1 MGDFMQNPKLVAS
14 VLAAFALS
22 AASAHAAGVLDQEAL
37 PFGGSVYEGLE
48 WQQQVTAGVTGQL
61 TGITLYGAG
70 TDLTVRVATGGAFNP
85 GPYAFT
91 GAAHLTT
98 GGTFI
103 DLTSANI
110 NLTAGQAFVI
120 DTLNGSNGNISLAVA
135 PYAGGHLY
143 ANFGVPVDY
152 SACCAITAMAFRS
165 FMQAPG
171 GGGAVPEP
179 ASWALM
185 ILGFGGAGAAFRRKA
200 GVIAAA

>member
-1 MGDFMQNPKLVAS
+1 MQNPKLIAS

-22 AASAHAAGVLDQEAL
+22 GASAHAAGVLDQEAL
-37 PFGGSVYEGLE
+37 PFGGNLYEGFE

-61 TGITLYGAG
+61 TGITLFGSG
-70 TDLTVRVATGGAFNP
+70 TDLTVRVANGGAFYA

-91 GAAHLTT
+91 GAAHLSP

-110 NLTAGQAFVI
+110 QVTAGQAFVI
-120 DTLNGSNGNISLAVA
+120 DTLNGSGGNISTAA
-135 PYAGGHLY
+135 SPYAGGHLFLNLG
-143 ANFGVPVDY
+143 APSDLT
-152 SACCAITAMAFRS
+152 ACCGVNAMAFRS
-165 FMQAPG
+165 FVEAPG

-185 ILGFGGAGAAFRRKA
+185 ILGFGGAGVAFRRKA
-200 GVIAAA
+200 CDVVTA